1 MELTEL
7 DALIQAKEKLSNVP
21 LDKQSVE
28 YENINFKINCL
39 IHKKC
44 DHNIV
49 FDNIDIDIDRSE
61 TICYCMECYLT
72 FNVYFIKDFILS
84 TLNHSKRDIWKIIT
98 PDGIFDLTDI
108 YVKNNW
114 LYFQL
119 WNPGYNS
126 PINTIK
132 FTLKDILNCAA
143 DDTNVYLKN

>member
-61 TICYCMECYLT
+61 TICYCTECYLT

-132 FTLKDILNCAA
+132 FTLKDVLNCAA
-143 DDTNVYLKN
+143 DNTNVYLKN